1 MSESADERKGPAVD
15 PRILRRLWPFLR
27 PHQRWVWLGFSC
39 LMLGLGCRLAG
50 PFLVKIAIDD
60 HLAAG
65 EPDGYG
71 WIVGAFLGF
80 GGNDPGAGLVEPGP
94 DEGKS
99 PRVADRGADGRGHDI
114 GAAYP
119 SRQRRQDNGRL
130 ERDVR
135 IDERPARVRR

>member
-71 WIVGAFLGF
+71 WIVGAFLALL
-80 GGNDPGAGLVEPGP
+80 AGLLLWLVAIMSIFIFLVQIRS
-94 DEGKS
+94 KS
-99 PRVADRGADGRGHDI
+99 SSDLRTLGMLLNKPT
-114 GAAYP
+114 
-119 SRQRRQDNGRL
+119 
-130 ERDVR
+130 
-135 IDERPARVRR
+135 